1 MNWLLVGGVGCKVGV
16 ASEELIANSELIE
29 GAVEGVGC
37 SRRSL
42 FCEFW
47 FGSSNSVRS

>member
-37 SRRSL
+37 S
-42 FCEFW
+42 
-47 FGSSNSVRS
+47 